1 MIDSLNIVQPKVRFE
16 TPIGAIESD
25 SGNPILDGATIFTL
39 VLLLY
44 ICKKVVDKFIKDK
57 A

>member
-44 ICKKVVDKFIKDK
+44 ICKKVIDKFIKEK

>member
-1 MIDSLNIVQPKVRFE
+1 MIDSINIVQPKVRFE

-25 SGNPILDGATIFTL
+25 SGNPILDGAIVFTL
-39 VLLLY
+39 VFLLY
-44 ICKKVVDKFIKDK
+44 ICKKVVDKFIKEK

>member
-1 MIDSLNIVQPKVRFE
+1 MIDSLNIVQPMVRIE
-16 TPIGAIESD
+16 TPIGVIESD
-25 SGNPILDGATIFTL
+25 SGNPILDGAIVFTL

-44 ICKKVVDKFIKDK
+44 ICKKAVDKFIKDK

>member
-25 SGNPILDGATIFTL
+25 SGNPILDGAIVFTL
-39 VLLLY
+39 VFLLY
-44 ICKKVVDKFIKDK
+44 ICKKAVDKFIKDK